1 LSIIVAIRIKR
12 GIAMTYSRDFREKV
26 LLIKEKESLSFAK
39 IAKRFDVGIASVVRW
54 VKDIESKKTR
64 NKPATKIDMEALKK
78 DVEAYP
84 DAYQYERAK
93 RLNVSRAG
101 VGHALKRLG
110 VSYKKNP
117 QSSSSEFRKTI
128 CILPNTRRF

>member
-1 LSIIVAIRIKR
+1 
-12 GIAMTYSRDFREKV
+12 MTYSRDFREKV
-26 LLIKEKESLSFAK
+26 LSIKEKESLSFAK

-78 DVEAYP
+78 DIEAYP

-93 RLNVSRAG
+93 RFGVSRAG
-101 VGHALKRLG
+101 VAHALKRLG
-110 VSYKKNP
+110 VTYKKNP
-117 QSSSSEFRKTI
+117 QSSASEFRKTI
-128 CILPNTRRF
+128 CILPNLSRF

>member
-1 LSIIVAIRIKR
+1 
-12 GIAMTYSRDFREKV
+12 MTYSRDFREKV

-117 QSSSSEFRKTI
+117 QSSPSEFRKTI